1 MQPVDVASRS
11 LGGWLQGMDAVERYF
26 TVAKRIALFLARTSS
41 QHTIDHLVYEIS
53 RQISEDDDTVPAIS
67 SETGV
72 STLTSRGPEPA
83 STCMPGLCVCMCVTA
98 RKPGSDV
105 AFQCMSRFVTNW
117 AGRACRM

>member
-1 MQPVDVASRS
+1 MQPGDVASRS

-83 STCMPGLCVCMCVTA
+83 STDMYARSSCLHVCHSPET
-98 RKPGSDV
+98 RL
-105 AFQCMSRFVTNW
+105 
-117 AGRACRM
+117 